1 MTMLPLRAKPLI
13 WQTALVVSI
22 VLLILAEIRTNA
34 LQESLVRI
42 KSSVIDTVKA
52 DKTDQH
58 QERPQPK
65 YKPKP
70 TYTPPPVADPFPAL
84 ATSTPPPIPAYNVPE
99 KNKWKKYGLPVAP
112 PLLIGF
118 TRSWPMLLQ
127 TVVSYITAGWP
138 PEQIY
143 VVENTGMQQS
153 NALGQLSLQHPWF
166 LNHTALGRLGVNV
179 VQTPVLLNFAQ
190 LQNFFLSL
198 SYTHSWPYYF
208 WSHSKSHHLMYYS
221 SSVPFYTTCSRD
233 LK

>member
-1 MTMLPLRAKPLI
+1 MLPLRAKPLI
-13 WQTALVVSI
+13 WQTALVISI
-22 VLLILAEIRTNA
+22 VLLILTEIRTKA
-34 LQESLVRI
+34 LQESLAKI
-42 KSSVIDTVKA
+42 KGSVIETTKA
-52 DKTDQH
+52 DESHQD
-58 QERPQPK
+58 QERPRPK

-70 TYTPPPVADPFPAL
+70 SYTPPPIIDPFPAL

-99 KNKWKKYGLPVAP
+99 KDAWKKYGLPVAP

-118 TRSWPMLLQ
+118 TRTWPMLLQ

-143 VVENTGMQQS
+143 VVENTGMQQA

-166 LNHTALGRLGVNV
+166 LNHTTLGRLGVNV
-179 VQTPVLLNFAQ
+179 VQTPVLLSFAQ

-208 WSHSKSHHLMYYS
+208 WSHSKSQQPMCPLS
-221 SSVPFYTTCSRD
+221 SPPFYTTYSGN